1 MCTAIPR
8 PRPFPFQTGRLIID
22 TSMQPLRVLVVDDDP
37 NTCSFLKAVFT
48 AEGQQCHAF
57 LRPEEAEQYLS
68 ENEADLAMVDIY
80 LGALNGID
88 VLRRLQALCPT
99 MYAVIMTAHISVET
113 AARSLREGAIDY
125 VSKPLSIEQIRALG
139 ARADDFR
146 SQHREPLPVQ
156 EPEPAVSAIIG
167 KSPTMLE
174 VYTAIGRVSASS
186 VNVLITGASGTGKE
200 LVARAI
206 HQHSKRARQPFTP
219 VNCGSFTETL
229 LESELFGYEKG
240 AFTGAANTRKGL
252 IEATNGGT
260 LFLDEIAE
268 TTLSFQ
274 VKLLRVLQ
282 EQHVRRIGSN
292 TYLPVDV
299 RILAASNRDLAQLLK
314 EGKFREDL
322 YYRLSVVEIHLPALR
337 QRTEDIPFLIRHFL
351 EQFNVKNS
359 LHVAIDAA
367 AVERLERRD
376 WPGNVRELENAVNR
390 LAVFAPTGRITQE
403 QVEAEGHRAGWVP
416 DSEVEASGTT
426 PPDRLLE
433 IERQHILRVL
443 KQTHGNKSEAA
454 RRLGIERKTLYKK
467 AERLGIDLKSADFE

>member
-1 MCTAIPR
+1 
-8 PRPFPFQTGRLIID
+8 
-22 TSMQPLRVLVVDDDP
+22 MQPLRVLVVDDDP

-48 AEGQQCHAF
+48 AEGHQCQTF
-57 LRPEEAEQYLS
+57 LRAAEAEQYLG
-68 ENEADLAMVDIY
+68 EHEADLAMVDVY

-88 VLRRLQALCPT
+88 LLHRLRALCPK
-99 MYAVIMTAHISVET
+99 MYVVIMTAHISVET
-113 AARSLREGAIDY
+113 AARSLSEGAIDY
-125 VSKPLSIEQIRALG
+125 VSKPLSIEQIRAVA
-139 ARADDFR
+139 ARADEFR
-146 SQHREPLPVQ
+146 SQHREDRPFIS
-156 EPEPAVSAIIG
+156 PEPAESAIIG
-167 KSPTMLE
+167 RSPKMLE
-174 VYTAIGRVSASS
+174 VYKAIGRVAASN

-206 HQHSKRARQPFTP
+206 HQHSKRARQVFTP

-240 AFTGAANTRKGL
+240 AFTGAGNARKGL
-252 IEATNGGT
+252 VEATDGGT

-268 TTLSFQ
+268 TTPSFQ
-274 VKLLRVLQ
+274 VKLLRVIQ
-282 EQHVRRIGSN
+282 EQQVRRIGSN
-292 TYLPVDV
+292 TYTPVDV

-314 EGKFREDL
+314 QGQFREDL
-322 YYRLSVVEIHLPALR
+322 YYRLSVVEIFLPPLSER
-337 QRTEDIPFLIRHFL
+337 PEDIPLLIRHFL
-351 EQFNVKNS
+351 EQFNAKNN
-359 LHVAIDAA
+359 LRVAIDAA
-367 AVERLERRD
+367 AVERLEKRE

-390 LAVFAPTGRITQE
+390 LAVFAPTGRITRE
-403 QVEAEGHRAGWVP
+403 HVEAERNRTASAP
-416 DSEVEASGTT
+416 DSNAEMPATT